1 MLRNIL
7 LFCALL
13 FVTLTA
19 FGQSIRL
26 TGKVEDAQHQPVPYA
41 SVALPDG
48 SAGTAT
54 NEVGEFSLT
63 VPALPQRLVVLSI
76 GYVRTEVVAAT
87 AAPLTITLPAS
98 TVQLPEVVVR
108 NPQRVVEELVQ
119 RAYAKLARHEKD
131 TYYGKAFYRQK
142 TRTNG
147 TYDELSDAFY
157 DVELTPQ
164 KVVGWEL
171 GESRYAAVAGPF
183 HMKNFST
190 LMRLP
195 TFTKRPKRGSI
206 YLPLTPQAERWF
218 TFTLREIQ
226 TENGRETAV
235 IDFQPRPGIDKPAPA
250 GTLYLDR
257 QTAALRRQELRLRLG
272 SMLTFTKGSQSL
284 SDSLRLV
291 SDFAPVADSLTRL
304 ASTRGE
310 LAIAMQYGNKPPSNT
325 LISAYLLLYQY
336 TGRLPGQAYGRV
348 KHSADDLQTL
358 QNRPYNA
365 KFWQENEIIRASP
378 VEEGVIRSF
387 EGRRVFGR
395 L

>member
-1 MLRNIL
+1 MMHNVVLVGCL
-7 LFCALL
+7 LLSS
-13 FVTLTA
+13 LTA

-26 TGKVEDAQHQPVPYA
+26 TGRVEDTEHHPIPYA

-48 SAGTAT
+48 AAGTAT

-63 VPALPQRLVVLSI
+63 VPALPQRLVALSI
-76 GYVRTEVVAAT
+76 GYARTEVMAT
-87 AAPLTITLPAS
+87 SAAPLTIILPAS

-108 NPQRVVEELVQ
+108 NPQRVAEDLVQ
-119 RAYAKLARHEKD
+119 RAYAQLVRHEKD

-164 KVVGWEL
+164 KIVGWEL

-195 TFTKRPKRGSI
+195 TFTQHPKRGSL
-206 YLPLTPQAERWF
+206 YLPLASDAAKRF

-257 QTAALRRQELRLRLG
+257 QTAALRRQELHLRVG
-272 SMLTFTKGSQSL
+272 SMLAFTKGFQPL

-310 LAIAMQYGNKPPSNT
+310 LAVTVQTGNRPPVQS

-336 TGRLPGQAYGRV
+336 TGRLPSQAYSRV
-348 KHSADDLQTL
+348 KHSADDLQML
-358 QNRPYNA
+358 QGRPYNA

-378 VEEGVIRSF
+378 VEESVIKSF

>member
-1 MLRNIL
+1 MLRKLL
-7 LFCALL
+7 LFCTLL
-13 FVTLTA
+13 VTNLTA
-19 FGQSIRL
+19 FSQTIRL
-26 TGKVEDAQHQPVPYA
+26 TGRVVDTQHQPVPYA

-48 SAGTAT
+48 TAGTAT
-54 NEVGEFSLT
+54 NEVGEFSLI
-63 VPALPQRLVVLSI
+63 VPPLPQRLVVLSI
-76 GYVRTEVVAAT
+76 GYARTEADVST
-87 AAPLTITLPAS
+87 TAPLTITLPAS

-108 NPQRVVEELVQ
+108 NPQRVAEDLVQ
-119 RAYAKLARHEKD
+119 RAYAKLARHEND
-131 TYYGKAFYRQK
+131 TYFGKAFYRQK

-164 KVVGWEL
+164 KIVGWEL

-195 TFTKRPKRGSI
+195 TFTRYPKRGSL
-206 YLPLTPQAERWF
+206 YLPLAADAAKRF
-218 TFTLREIQ
+218 AFTLREIQ
-226 TENGRETAV
+226 TENGRETVV
-235 IDFQPRPGIDKPAPA
+235 IDFQPRPGLDKPAPV

-257 QTAALRRQELRLRLG
+257 QTAALRRQELRLRMG
-272 SMLTFTKGSQSL
+272 NMLAFTKGFQPL

-310 LAIAMQYGNKPPSNT
+310 LAVKVQTGSRPPVQS
-325 LISAYLLLYQY
+325 LLSAYLLLYQY

-348 KHSADDLQTL
+348 KHSTDDLQTL

-365 KFWQENEIIRASP
+365 QFWRENEIIQASP
-378 VEEGVIRSF
+378 IEEGVIQSF
-387 EGRRVFGR
+387 EKRRVFGR

>member
-1 MLRNIL
+1 MLRRASVVCYL
-7 LFCALL
+7 LFASY
-13 FVTLTA
+13 TA
-19 FGQSIRL
+19 FSQSIRL

-48 SAGTAT
+48 AAGTAT

-63 VPALPQRLVVLSI
+63 VPVLPQRLVVLSI
-76 GYVRTEVVAAT
+76 GYARTEVVAAS
-87 AAPLTITLPAS
+87 AAPLTITLPPS

-108 NPQRVVEELVQ
+108 NPQRVAEDLVQ
-119 RAYAKLARHEKD
+119 RAYAKLARHEND

-164 KVVGWEL
+164 KIVGWEL

-195 TFTKRPKRGSI
+195 TFTRHPKRGSM
-206 YLPLTPQAERWF
+206 YLPLAADAAKRF
-218 TFTLREIQ
+218 TFALREIQ

-235 IDFQPRPGIDKPAPA
+235 IDFQPRPGLDKPAPA
-250 GTLYLDR
+250 GTLYLDQ

-272 SMLTFTKGSQSL
+272 SMLTFSKGFQPL

-304 ASTRGE
+304 TSTRGE
-310 LAIAMQYGNKPPSNT
+310 LAVTMQAGNKPPVQSA
-325 LISAYLLLYQY
+325 LSAYLLLYQY
-336 TGRLPGQAYGRV
+336 TGRLPGQSYGRV
-348 KHSADDLQTL
+348 KHSTDDLQTL

-365 KFWQENEIIRASP
+365 RFWQENEIIRASP
-378 VEEGVIRSF
+378 VEESVIRSF